1 MLQASLRLEGIGT
14 EQLLEAMST
23 DIGPSPTG
31 LDRALAGHYPVG
43 TLEIGPAPSTVRLV
57 DARDNDGLGQGV
69 CEAIYVQELRIG
81 AGSRLANTGC
91 VKIYYSTLVNSGTVD
106 VPGNLVALAA
116 ACPGDF
122 NNDNFVDDADFVI
135 FANSY
140 NLLDCADPAMPAG
153 CPSDLNGDA
162 LVDDA
167 DFVIFAN
174 AYNELLCP

>member
-1 MLQASLRLEGIGT
+1 
-14 EQLLEAMST
+14 
-23 DIGPSPTG
+23 
-31 LDRALAGHYPVG
+31 
-43 TLEIGPAPSTVRLV
+43 
-57 DARDNDGLGQGV
+57 
-69 CEAIYVQELRIG
+69 
-81 AGSRLANTGC
+81 
-91 VKIYYSTLVNSGTVD
+91 